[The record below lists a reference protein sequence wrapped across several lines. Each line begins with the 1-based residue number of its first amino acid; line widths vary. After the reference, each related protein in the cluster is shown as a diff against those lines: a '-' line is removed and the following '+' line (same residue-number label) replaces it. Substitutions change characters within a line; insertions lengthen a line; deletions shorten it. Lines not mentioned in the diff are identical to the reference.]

1 MLDDAEKE
9 RLLQQHEG
17 RMHNITGMLDN
28 EKKKQEHELDRAL
41 KERLDRRHRM
51 REKQHGKD
59 IRNEEQLV
67 EANAAE
73 DLERKRVEQKERL
86 EKEYADQHKE
96 IVENSDMTLQRQ
108 QLEAL
113 EQLTD
118 DKKKQQ
124 LLDLEEEHQNDI
136 IAKKAAIQEKYM
148 SGQNEED
155 LQRELKKLLND
166 SQNVDNLLTHA
177 ESEKSQQEARLEER
191 LRKRQKA
198 KEVELKEQ
206 ASKFEQELESQD
218 LVTLHDREVVATEAH
233 LRLKQ
238 KAKEQD
244 GNDGTIPTGCV
255 GIDKQGMPITDVKEV
270 VAADIARKE
279 ATERKEAM
287 NEANFKLNQEI
298 DTSLQ
303 QKSLMT
309 ELSATDASLALLL
322 KQQEDRQAEKLEA
335 RRAQI
340 KARRM
345 AKIKDEQEEKIVIS
359 KVETKEEEQIEKRKI
374 SEDYVRKLFKNAK
387 KGESQEQRDKRL
399 EILNEYLS
407 DQYLDELASLLA
419 KQYLESDAMLK
430 KTMHKYMEE
439 SLAEVSAIKTHYRI
453 DYASLEQLKEHMSD
467 EKYNA
472 TLKNLKLNE

>member
-1 MLDDAEKE
+1 
-9 RLLQQHEG
+9 
-17 RMHNITGMLDN
+17 
-28 EKKKQEHELDRAL
+28 
-41 KERLDRRHRM
+41 
-51 REKQHGKD
+51 
-59 IRNEEQLV
+59 
-67 EANAAE
+67 
-73 DLERKRVEQKERL
+73 
-86 EKEYADQHKE
+86 
-96 IVENSDMTLQRQ
+96 
-108 QLEAL
+108 
-113 EQLTD
+113 
-118 DKKKQQ
+118 
-124 LLDLEEEHQNDI
+124 
-136 IAKKAAIQEKYM
+136 
-148 SGQNEED
+148 
-155 LQRELKKLLND
+155 
-166 SQNVDNLLTHA
+166 
-177 ESEKSQQEARLEER
+177 
-191 LRKRQKA
+191 
-198 KEVELKEQ
+198 
-206 ASKFEQELESQD
+206 
-218 LVTLHDREVVATEAH
+218 
-233 LRLKQ
+233 
-238 KAKEQD
+238 
-244 GNDGTIPTGCV
+244 
-255 GIDKQGMPITDVKEV
+255 
-270 VAADIARKE
+270 
-279 ATERKEAM
+279 M